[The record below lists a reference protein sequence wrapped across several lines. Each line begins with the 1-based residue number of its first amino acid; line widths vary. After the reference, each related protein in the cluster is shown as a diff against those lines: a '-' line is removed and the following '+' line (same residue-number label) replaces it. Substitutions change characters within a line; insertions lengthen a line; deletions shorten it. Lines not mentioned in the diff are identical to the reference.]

1 MSQRGDRNVKLNILQ
16 RARLKIQNIRLD
28 RKLKRIKKVHNVD
41 LSETDNI
48 KVVEKFASKKE
59 YKNYVKDIQ
68 KVLGRNNFN
77 FKKLKSGAS
86 IKKDTEIKIREV
98 VEGINKSYSD
108 RKISI
113 IKNAREN
120 LSEEVA
126 DMIERD
132 IEELDK
138 KKRTRMLGGD
148 FADLLEVDADK
159 IVDSII
165 DEEDAVTK
173 LEALTGDFYDLNKR
187 DLQYRDN
194 YVKAILNEYGDT
206 SETQELVGLIMELE
220 IEEFML
226 GYYNPYSNTQI
237 KDIYD
242 PEQIDD
248 YVQYLKVFYDRT
260 IGANVG

>member
-1 MSQRGDRNVKLNILQ
+1 MPQRSDRNVKLNIFQ
-16 RARLKIQNIRLD
+16 RTRLKIQNIRLD

-41 LSETDNI
+41 LSKTDNI
-48 KVVEKFASKKE
+48 KVTENFASKKE

-86 IKKDTEIKIREV
+86 IKKDTEIKIRQV
-98 VEGINKSYSD
+98 VEGINKSYRD

-113 IKNAREN
+113 IKDAREN

-132 IEELDK
+132 IEELDN

-148 FADLLEVDADK
+148 FADLLSVDADK

-165 DEEDAVTK
+165 DEEDAMTK
-173 LEALTGDFYDLNKR
+173 LEALTGDFYDLEKR

-194 YVKAILNEYGDT
+194 YIKAILNEYGDT
-206 SETQELVGLIMELE
+206 SETRELIRLIEGLE

-242 PEQIDD
+242 PQQVEE
-248 YVQYLKVFYDRT
+248 YVQHLTTFYEKKQGAKV
-260 IGANVG
+260 G